1 MSRALIIVDVQNDF
15 CEGGS
20 LPVGGGSEL
29 AAEISEY
36 VDSHHGQF
44 DHIVATQD
52 WHIEP
57 GAHFSEE
64 PDFVDSWPRHCV
76 AGTRGAELHP
86 DLDTEYIQAY
96 FRKGQYTAAYS
107 GFEGLLAPD
116 DAVPTGDRKPGGM
129 PVSGIGAGSD
139 VAGTADAGSDV
150 AGSDLAGS
158 DFAAGEDAIGLDD
171 WLQSHDV
178 EDVVLV
184 GIATDHCVRA
194 TALDGVQAG
203 YSVTVLRALTV
214 GVAEDLDDAVAEME
228 LGGVDII

>member
-20 LPVGGGSEL
+20 LAVEGGAEL
-29 AAEISEY
+29 AGAISEY
-36 VDSHHGQF
+36 VDAHHGQF

-52 WHIEP
+52 WHIDP
-57 GAHFSEE
+57 GAHFSGD
-64 PDFVDSWPRHCV
+64 PDFVERWPKHCV

-107 GFEGLLAPD
+107 GFEGLLAPE
-116 DAVPTGDRKPGGM
+116 DAVPTGDRKPGAM
-129 PVSGIGAGSD
+129 P
-139 VAGTADAGSDV
+139 V
-150 AGSDLAGS
+150 AGSSPGSTAGTGDAEAAVSDFAGS
-158 DFAAGEDAIGLDD
+158 DFAAGEDTIGLDD

-178 EDVVLV
+178 EDVVVV
-184 GIATDHCVRA
+184 GIATDHCVKA

-203 YSVTVLRALTV
+203 YSVTVLRDLTA
-214 GVAEDLDDAVAEME
+214 GVAEDLDDAIAEME
-228 LGGVDII
+228 FGGVDIA